1 MSIGAMMLLSIL
13 VLRVNT
19 TFQNTSDMLQNSKL
33 GLLATS
39 IATSQI
45 EEISRLAFDEST
57 VSNSASSLTS
67 LTPPGSLGPESG
79 ENYPNFDDVD
89 DFNGYTRTDSSMT
102 AIFNIS
108 CTVTYVAPG
117 SPDVP
122 SSSST
127 WDKKI
132 TINVSS
138 RSMKDTIKMSTIYSY
153 WFFR

>member
-13 VLRVNT
+13 VLRVNN
-19 TFQNTSDMLQNSKL
+19 TFQNTSSVLLNSKL

-57 VSNSASSLTS
+57 VGNSVSSVSSLTA
-67 LTPPGSLGPESG
+67 PGLLGPETG
-79 ENYPNFDDVD
+79 EVYPNFDDID

-108 CTVTYVAPG
+108 CSVQYVSSA
-117 SPDVP
+117 SPDVI
-122 SSSST
+122 SST
-127 WDKKI
+127 PTWNKKI
-132 TINVSS
+132 TIYVSS
-138 RSMKDTIKMSTIYSY
+138 PSMRDTIKMSTVYSY